1 MDLEKI
7 NKEYTK
13 LKNDL
18 EKMEKEIEALDKRA
32 NDLADDK
39 ILKKGYLIQAQRM
52 GSKAD
57 ENKAKAE
64 IKKID
69 DELKRIAEDATN
81 KKEDVKKIKDKIEE
95 KVKEIKED
103 PKMKKHL
110 GIVLAKQYSRKIS
123 NSEKEKEKLNQK
135 KERLTELN
143 ELVKKH
149 PSLGNNL
156 IGIIGSAN
164 KIKELEKEL
173 KNMTI
178 EIAPGVIDYKDP
190 ARADE
195 IQNTLIPQY
204 EAKLETNKSSLMAY
218 IEKKSLNITKKDI
231 EEIAENGVID
241 GKGNVDLKATMN
253 KSIASLNRQTK
264 GLEKSIAN
272 YKLAYNS
279 LDAEYRKAIPL
290 QRQQSQGQPSQGQPA
305 QGQPSQDGEEKPKWY
320 QFIKR
325 FKNWNEKRKQKA
337 LPDGNTSPSDS
348 AKAKEDNEFKDSLKY
363 KIVSDLVDKMNK
375 DNVKE
380 AKKQVKSKDS
390 SR

>member
-1 MDLEKI
+1 MDLAKI

-18 EKMEKEIEALDKRA
+18 DKMEKEIEALDKRA

-39 ILKKGYLIQAQRM
+39 ILAKGYLIQAQRM

-57 ENKAKAE
+57 ENKAKAD

-69 DELKRIAEDATN
+69 DELKSIAEDAAN
-81 KKEDVKKIKDKIEE
+81 KKEEVKKLKDKIEE

-110 GIVLAKQYSRKIS
+110 GIVLAKQYSRKLS
-123 NSEKEKEKLNQK
+123 NLEKEKEELNQK
-135 KERLTELN
+135 KEKLTELN
-143 ELVKKH
+143 DLVEKH
-149 PSLGNNL
+149 PTLGNNL
-156 IGIIGSAN
+156 IGVIGSVN

-173 KNMTI
+173 QDMTI
-178 EIAPGVIDYKDP
+178 EKAPGVIDYKDP

-195 IQNTLIPQY
+195 ILNTLIPQY
-204 EAKLETNKSSLMAY
+204 KAKLDANKSNLMSY
-218 IEKKSLNITKKDI
+218 ISRNNLKITEQDI
-231 EEIAENGVID
+231 SEIAENGVID
-241 GKGNVDLKATMN
+241 GKGNVDLKATMSKN
-253 KSIASLNRQTK
+253 MASVNRQVK
-264 GLEKSIAN
+264 GLDKSIAN
-272 YKLAYNS
+272 YKSAYNS
-279 LDAEYRKAIPL
+279 LDAEYRQAIPL
-290 QRQQSQGQPSQGQPA
+290 QRQQPQGQPSQGQPA

-337 LPDGNTSPSDS
+337 LPDGSTAPSSS
-348 AKAKEDNEFKDSLKY
+348 AKAKEDNEFRDSLKY
-363 KIVSDLVDKMNK
+363 EIVSDLVDKMNK

-380 AKKQVKSKDS
+380 AKKQAKSRDS